1 MKANDKQVGGE
12 HYKGSIEPW
21 DAITEWGLGYLDG
34 SAVKYLARWQKKG
47 GIQDVMKAI
56 HFLEKLIE
64 VENERL
70 RRASDTNVPNQQTIA
85 DIIAESENRYGA
97 RIVDDVAYRE
107 QVIAALHRR
116 AKEGYGQ
123 PQGRIWTAARHWGY
137 NVKPKPH
144 LVLEMCIKNGIDYG
158 FVRAHKHFAHPPE
171 NIIKEEIENAISHE
185 IWEWFSMEEEE

>member
-70 RRASDTNVPNQQTIA
+70 RRASDPDVKDQQTVT
-85 DIIAESENRYGA
+85 DSTVEPKDRHGQRVS
-97 RIVDDVAYRE
+97 DDVAYRE
-107 QVIAALHRR
+107 QVVAALRRR

-123 PQGRIWTAARHWGY
+123 PQGIGDIT
-137 NVKPKPH
+137 
-144 LVLEMCIKNGIDYG
+144 
-158 FVRAHKHFAHPPE
+158 
-171 NIIKEEIENAISHE
+171 
-185 IWEWFSMEEEE
+185 

>member
-70 RRASDTNVPNQQTIA
+70 RRASDPDVKDQQTVTVSTI
-85 DIIAESENRYGA
+85 ESKDRHGSRVIN
-97 RIVDDVAYRE
+97 DVACRE
-107 QVIAALHRR
+107 QVIAALRLR

-123 PQGRIWTAARHWGY
+123 PQGIGDIT
-137 NVKPKPH
+137 
-144 LVLEMCIKNGIDYG
+144 
-158 FVRAHKHFAHPPE
+158 
-171 NIIKEEIENAISHE
+171 
-185 IWEWFSMEEEE
+185 